1 MNQQPK
7 TSRPGSLEGLRV
19 LDLTRV
25 LAGPFC
31 TQILADHGADVWK
44 IEKPGEGDDTRAFGP
59 PFVGGESTY
68 FLSINR
74 NKRSLAVDL
83 KDPRGLDLVY
93 RLADQCDVV
102 VENFR
107 PGAAERLGLGAEQ
120 LRARNPRLVYCSI
133 SGFGQT
139 GPYRDRAG
147 YDLAIQGL
155 SGLQSLTGAADGPPT
170 KVGTSIAD
178 LVSGLYAVQGILLGL
193 VRRAK
198 TGQGETVDVSML
210 DSVVSLLTYQAS
222 SYLHTGRVPKRAG
235 NRHPSIAPYETFA
248 AADGHFNL
256 AVGNDA
262 QWRKLCELLK
272 DQTLTEDAR
281 FFTNP
286 QRVAHRDEVF
296 ATLSQAFAKDSVAT
310 WLRRLQKAGVPCGP
324 ILDVGQVLEHEAVL
338 ARDMVVA
345 MDHPTAGPIRVP
357 GVAIKLTEAPGQ
369 VRTPPPGLGEHT
381 DSVLTDVL
389 GLSADELCTLR
400 MAGVIA

>member
-1 MNQQPK
+1 
-7 TSRPGSLEGLRV
+7 
-19 LDLTRV
+19 
-25 LAGPFC
+25 
-31 TQILADHGADVWK
+31 VWK
-44 IEKPGEGDDTRAFGP
+44 VEKPGSGDDTRAFGP

-107 PGAAERLGLGAEQ
+107 PGAAQRLGLGAQQ
-120 LRARNPRLVYCSI
+120 LRERNPRLVYCSI

-147 YDLAIQGL
+147 YDLAIQGF
-155 SGLQSLTGAADGPPT
+155 SGLQSLTGAAAGPPT

-178 LVSGLYAVQGILLGL
+178 LVSGLYAVQGILLAL
-193 VRRAK
+193 VNRDK
-198 TGQGETVDVSML
+198 TGKGDTVDVSML

-222 SYLHTGRVPKRAG
+222 SYLHTGQVPKRAG

-262 QWRKLCELLK
+262 QWRKLCELLQ
-272 DQTLTEDAR
+272 DHLTDDPR
-281 FFTNP
+281 FTTNP
-286 QRVAHRDEVF
+286 QRVAHRDDLFTLLTHLF
-296 ATLSQAFAKDSVAT
+296 AQDSVAA
-310 WLRRLQKAGVPCGP
+310 WLERLQQAGVPCGP
-324 ILDVGQVLEHEAVL
+324 ILDVAQVLEHEAVL
-338 ARDMVVA
+338 AREMVVA
-345 MDHPTAGPIRVP
+345 MAHPTAGPIRVP
-357 GVAIKLTEAPGQ
+357 GVVVKLSEAPGR
-369 VRTPPPGLGEHT
+369 VRTPPPSLGEHT
-381 DSVLTDVL
+381 DSVLTGVL

-400 MAGVIA
+400 SAGVIA